1 MSSGPEPES
10 RPEGGSEKDG
20 SERRFAFARRWERKR
35 KVRST
40 KRAWLVMLV
49 DLLLLA
55 LISAMG
61 LVLVQRLS

>member
-1 MSSGPEPES
+1 MTLGS
-10 RPEGGSEKDG
+10 RPDPAPPGRDPKAP
-20 SERRFAFARRWERKR
+20 ERRFAFARRWERKK

-40 KRAWLVMLV
+40 KRAWLVVLV